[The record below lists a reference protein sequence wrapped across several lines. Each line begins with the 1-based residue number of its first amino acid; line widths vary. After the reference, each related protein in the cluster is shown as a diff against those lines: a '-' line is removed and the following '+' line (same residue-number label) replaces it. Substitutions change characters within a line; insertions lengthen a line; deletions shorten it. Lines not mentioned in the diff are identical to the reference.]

1 MYAPTRALYALRP
14 KASPGIVAAA
24 AAVSALFAATPFAL
38 PELAGRYDVS
48 LGTSGLVSTLQVGGF
63 AAASFLAGR
72 FLAPTRRLLVVAGA
86 VAVAANAAGVVTSMF
101 TLLLVERLVAGVAA
115 GTVTWIAWTDAMHD
129 RTHMQD
135 IAAAGPLTAVL
146 ASPLMGLLASLGD
159 DRLIYGALALAFV
172 PPLVLPVALP
182 PVAGPVRQRSGSQS
196 NRVLLGALGLLTAAG
211 SALFVFL
218 AAFGSDEL
226 GLGAFVVSLAY
237 SLNAASGMVGTR
249 MRARPRSGAHWMALT
264 AAAAASIVVLPHA
277 AWFYVATAVWGWAFW
292 MAVPDVFRGLAERS
306 LVPSERIGD
315 AQAAMAV
322 GRAIGPLAGGA
333 LLAGSGFTLLGIAA
347 GAGMLVAALLV
358 GGVDR
363 YRAAALTPAAA

>member
-38 PELAGRYDVS
+38 PELAGRYGVS

-72 FLAPTRRLLVVAGA
+72 YLAPTRRVLVFAAALA
-86 VAVAANAAGVVTSMF
+86 VVANAAGVVTSAF
-101 TLLLVERLVAGVAA
+101 ALLLVERLVAGVAA

-159 DRLIYGALALAFV
+159 DRLIYGALALAFI
-172 PPLVLPVALP
+172 PPLVLPASLP
-182 PVAGPVRQRSGSQS
+182 AVDGPVRERSGSQS
-196 NRVLLGALGLLTAAG
+196 NLLLLGALGLLTAAG

-218 AAFGSDEL
+218 AGFGTEEL

-249 MRARPRSGAHWMALT
+249 MRARPRSGARWIALT
-264 AAAAASIVVLPHA
+264 AASAASIVLLAHP
-277 AWFYVATAVWGWAFW
+277 AWFYLATAVWGWAFW

-322 GRAIGPLAGGA
+322 GRAVGPLAGGA
-333 LLAGSGFTLLGIAA
+333 LLAGSGFALLGVAS
-347 GAGMLVAALLV
+347 GVGMLVAALLV

-363 YRAAALTPAAA
+363 YRATVAVPSPA